1 MDLLFLFTPDGEL
14 TMAGIILVAACV
26 LYFVASFILIFKLL
40 GICSDFQELLMIMR
54 RQAGVREYKGK
65 LVPIDEDGNIKNGTK

>member
-1 MDLLFLFTPDGEL
+1 MYPDGEL
-14 TMAGIILVAACV
+14 TLAGILVVAAIIFFAIATIV
-26 LYFVASFILIFKLL
+26 LTFKV
-40 GICSDFQELLMIMR
+40 INFCDEFKEVLMIMR